1 MPCVARRSRWNG
13 FETWMLLRPLSFGGF
28 HRHPGVPQWLDGL
41 WWNILWKWMIW
52 RYTHDYGDF
61 HFFSSNVD
69 EVYVRFMSFHFISFH
84 HNTSKNMVSAS
95 AFAECSSSDR
105 KRMGIAFVWGGS
117 VARCEVGP
125 AGRVVF
131 ATPKPWIS
139 GHFHSWP
146 CSSYMMLQN
155 LAVDDVKE
163 LALLQKYLTKELLVT
178 LIYII
183 IVYYP
188 ECSITITEC
197 RSYPFFQ

>member
-13 FETWMLLRPLSFGGF
+13 FETWMLLRSLLLINPKM
-28 HRHPGVPQWLDGL
+28 DGL

-52 RYTHDYGDF
+52 RYP
-61 HFFSSNVD
+61 HFWRPPFVLIQCWWGLC
-69 EVYVRFMSFHFISFH
+69 SFHFISFH
-84 HNTSKNMVSAS
+84 HNKSKNMVSAS

-163 LALLQKYLTKELLVT
+163 LALLQKYLTKALLVT

-197 RSYPFFQ
+197 RSYPFFLLDLHLQ